1 VITGERHFDRLA
13 GQRSRFAVEQQLG
26 RPSGPV
32 GGAAPGGPPDCP
44 TCPWGMAVRGL
55 SWLFLLFFCSE
66 ISVIASLSLS
76 HCAAIGARLNEMKSE
91 HYGNFIVAYI
101 TTRCA
106 GNLRAPDHVIIYD
119 DGMVTDAHG
128 DVLGNIY
135 DANSES
141 TIRTF
146 ATLRFAGDALDPEEM
161 SRVLEESPT
170 RAYRKGQS
178 YRPGPRS
185 PEVNGK
191 TGVWFLRTK
200 RRIQSKDVVD
210 HLNALE
216 RIIAPFGDQDNRLNE
231 IRDIMQ
237 RKNLQAHVT
246 FFWRGRAGAKHP
258 SIPSVATV
266 PLRRLPADIEADID
280 IEDC

>member
-1 VITGERHFDRLA
+1 MARVIWSQPGDPPKHVSDRLGIA
-13 GQRSRFAVEQQLG
+13 RWQLG
-26 RPSGPV
+26 E
-32 GGAAPGGPPDCP
+32 A
-44 TCPWGMAVRGL
+44 L
-55 SWLFLLFFCSE
+55 HE
-66 ISVIASLSLS
+66 IK
-76 HCAAIGARLNEMKSE
+76 R
-91 HYGNFIVAYI
+91 
-101 TTRCA
+101 A
-106 GNLRAPDHVIIYD
+106 GNLRSPDRVSYTMTA
-119 DGMVTDAHG
+119 GSPMRTAMSSATSVT
-128 DVLGNIY
+128 
-135 DANSES
+135 NSES

-258 SIPSVATV
+258 SIP
-266 PLRRLPADIEADID
+266 
-280 IEDC
+280 